1 MKYALIV
8 VCVAL
13 FLFHIAIWLSSEV
26 NENENS
32 AIASSIYFLCFILVW
47 IFT

>member
-8 VCVAL
+8 VCITL
-13 FLFHIAIWLSSEV
+13 FLFQTIVWSVAEQDKHEG
-26 NENENS
+26 S

>member
-1 MKYALIV
+1 MKHVLIV
-8 VCVAL
+8 MCIML
-13 FLFHIAIWLSSEV
+13 FLFHTIVWSLTG
-26 NENENS
+26 NGKYENS

>member
-1 MKYALIV
+1 MKYALMV
-8 VCVAL
+8 VCIAL
-13 FLFHIAIWLSSEV
+13 FLFHLAIWLSSEG

-32 AIASSIYFLCFILVW
+32 AITSSIYFLCFILVC